1 MKEDPRL
8 PRAPGVPDDMADED
22 AANDGPP
29 ESSPAPRAK
38 PARNSATPKPSR
50 ASLTPKPARTSV
62 TPRPSRASVTPKP
75 SRASLTPKP
84 SEASE
89 TPAPEGVTRSR
100 RAPKMESEAPRSRRT
115 PPPPQAKSTEPTP
128 RPGSTSKAKP
138 PVKAKARNR
147 KKGDLDDSSAQKF
160 FAEGEAAV
168 QQVDPSEFGL
178 PSERQSAFKRYVY
191 ILVGVCAV
199 VLVYGVLRS
208 VFSTP
213 PPPPAHSEPA
223 PVVAAPP
230 IPPPPPEPV
239 AAPQASAPAPVAS
252 AAASAAPAA
261 SGSAAPAD
269 SSAAAV
275 STKTEEQER
284 DDARR
289 LLERGKSK
297 DAAEAAARA
306 TALDP
311 TDGDAWLFLGAADM
325 DLGKAADAREAFT
338 QCVKQGKR
346 GQISECRSMLH

>member
-1 MKEDPRL
+1 
-8 PRAPGVPDDMADED
+8 
-22 AANDGPP
+22 
-29 ESSPAPRAK
+29 
-38 PARNSATPKPSR
+38 
-50 ASLTPKPARTSV
+50 
-62 TPRPSRASVTPKP
+62 VTPKP

-84 SEASE
+84 SRASLTPKPSDASE
-89 TPAPEGVTRSR
+89 TPSAEGASRSR
-100 RAPKMESEAPRSRRT
+100 RAPKMEESEAPRSRRT
-115 PPPPQAKSTEPTP
+115 PPPPRARSTEPTP
-128 RPGSTSKAKP
+128 KPKA

-147 KKGDLDDSSAQKF
+147 KKGDLEDSSAQRF

-191 ILVGVCAV
+191 VFVGVCV
-199 VLVYGVLRS
+199 VLLVAALLRNALS
-208 VFSTP
+208 SP
-213 PPPPAHSEPA
+213 PPPVAHSEPA
-223 PVVAAPP
+223 PPVAAPA

-252 AAASAAPAA
+252 AAPSAVPAA
-261 SGSAAPAD
+261 SGSVAPAD
-269 SSAAAV
+269 SSAAPV
-275 STKTEEQER
+275 STKTEAQER